1 MVAEVVA
8 AVGNGSELAALQQ
21 LQESHSAVGAV
32 VVACMAYKASV
43 EASVEEALLH
53 YLHLAANHLAPA
65 DGDNS
70 NQYQLTPED
79 PQ

>member
-43 EASVEEALLH
+43 VASAEVAL
-53 YLHLAANHLAPA
+53 LHLAANHLAPA
-65 DGDNS
+65 DEDNS
-70 NQYQLTPED
+70 NRHQLFPED